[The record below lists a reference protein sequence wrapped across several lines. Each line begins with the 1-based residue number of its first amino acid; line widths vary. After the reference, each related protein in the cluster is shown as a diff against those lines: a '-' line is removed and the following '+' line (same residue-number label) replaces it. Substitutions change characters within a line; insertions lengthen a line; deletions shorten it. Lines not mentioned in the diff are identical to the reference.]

1 MPGRPRSPSAS
12 PAAPARQ
19 RQSPANGAG
28 AASTMAAG
36 FPLTQTAAKGLPQ
49 SEVEPQVRTFHRRI
63 ASVLA
68 ILAGLLVVAVILGSS
83 IGPVPVPFDK
93 TVAIV
98 LQRLGFD
105 TGVAFSA
112 REALV
117 VDQVRLPRVLTAV
130 LVGAALGTAGTIMQ
144 GVFRN
149 PLADP
154 GVIGVSSG
162 AAVGAVTCIALG
174 WSAAHRWMLPAF
186 AFAGAMASI
195 ALVFGIWASGRL
207 RSVSTLLLIGIGI
220 NSLLSAVISAI
231 MTLAKNEQELRG
243 IVFWLQGGLDARTWE
258 HVSLIALPI
267 VLGIALALVYGRDMN
282 MLLLGEEHAKSAGV
296 HVGRTRLV
304 LLLLASLITGTGVAV
319 TGVIGFVGLIVP
331 HLLRLIAGPDHRLL
345 LPASALGGALFLV
358 LADLVSRVAFQPHN
372 LQVGVVTA
380 FVGAPLFLFMA
391 LRSSRAGVH

>member
-1 MPGRPRSPSAS
+1 MPGRPRSPSVCRAVPAS
-12 PAAPARQ
+12 QNGGPTDGVDAVETIVADTALTKSVSPSTSAPRV
-19 RQSPANGAG
+19 SW
-28 AASTMAAG
+28 
-36 FPLTQTAAKGLPQ
+36 FK
-49 SEVEPQVRTFHRRI
+49 RRI
-63 ASVLA
+63 ASTLT
-68 ILAGLLVVAVILGSS
+68 LLSALLIVGVIVGSS
-83 IGPVPVPFDK
+83 IGPVPVPFEK

-98 LQRLGFD
+98 LQRLGIE
-105 TGVAFSA
+105 TGISFSA

-117 VDQVRLPRVLTAV
+117 IDQVRLPRVLVAV

-144 GVFRN
+144 GLFRN

-162 AAVGAVTCIALG
+162 AAVGAVTCIAFG
-174 WSAAHRWMLPAF
+174 WSTIHRWMLPAF

-195 ALVFGIWASGRL
+195 ALVFGVWASGRL
-207 RSVSTLLLIGIGI
+207 RNVSTLLLIGIGV

-258 HVSLIALPI
+258 HVSLIVLPI
-267 VLGIALALVYGRDMN
+267 VAGIAVALLYGRDMN
-282 MLLLGEEHAKSAGV
+282 MMLLGEEHAKSAGV
-296 HVGRTRLV
+296 HVARTRLV

-331 HLLRLIAGPDHRLL
+331 HLIRLIAGPDHRLL
-345 LPASALGGALFLV
+345 LPASALGGAIFLV
-358 LADLVSRVAFQPHN
+358 FADVVSRVAFQPHN

-391 LRSSRAGVH
+391 LRGSRAGVH